1 MIWISILIYLTVTFF
16 LNHTV
21 AQVLRIYAQERPAR
35 EAGWILRSMQ
45 FIAVISRFP
54 LQLIGLILYSLCCIG
69 TIIADQTEHLP
80 EHISTLW
87 IMTLS
92 DNLYFFSTSARA
104 FLVNEFSFIAR
115 HARHNWSLPHRGFHN
130 RGTGK
135 LFSLSVETFDSY
147 NFDFNLPNRK
157 IVSIALACIFLIA

>member
-1 MIWISILIYLTVTFF
+1 MIYLAFTFF

-35 EAGWILRSMQ
+35 EAGWILRLMQ
-45 FIAVISRFP
+45 FLAVIARFP
-54 LQLIGLILYSLCCIG
+54 LQVLGIILYSLCCIA
-69 TIIADQTEHLP
+69 TLVASKTEQFP

-92 DNLYFFSTSARA
+92 DNLYFFSTSARV
-104 FLVNEFSFIAR
+104 FLVNEFDFIHR
-115 HARHNWSLPHRGFHN
+115 HAQNRWSLPHRGFHN

-135 LFSLSVETFDSY
+135 LFSLSVETFDTY
-147 NFDFNLPNRK
+147 NFDFNLPDWK
-157 IVSIALACIFLIA
+157 CVSIALVSTFLVA